1 VVAGVVSIAAR
12 RGDGARKMQKLSF
25 ACVLTREAGLV
36 GEITGFLKNWSVTVR
51 VSDEALKVISKGKG
65 SWGRHVIGELNMMET
80 TRGLKAVEVAEVGL
94 EDNVPFLTAE

>member
-1 VVAGVVSIAAR
+1 MVAGVVSIAAR
-12 RGDGARKMQKLSF
+12 WGDGARKMQELSF
-25 ACVLTREAGLV
+25 ACVLTREAGFV

-94 EDNVPFLTAE
+94 EDNIPFLTAE